1 MPGTGRAK
9 EITMFEVI
17 KTNER
22 GGAHF
27 GWLKSKHTFSFGDYY
42 NPKQMGFS
50 ALRVINDDQVAAG
63 AGFHTHSHKNME
75 IISYVLSGKIAH
87 KDSAGN
93 EEVLPAGEFQL
104 MSAGKGISHSEF
116 NASKT
121 DDLKFLQ
128 IWIQPNQFDGEPG
141 YQQKDFGEVVG
152 LTEVIT
158 ADGRNGTLT
167 IKQDASLSQLIL
179 LPEQLIQLPVQAGRA
194 YYLHLIHGELEVH
207 GQTLNPGD
215 GIKLAQVAELSAKA
229 GTAHVKALW
238 FDLPGV

>member
-1 MPGTGRAK
+1 
-9 EITMFEVI
+9 MFEVI
-17 KTNER
+17 RSNER

-27 GWLKSKHTFSFGDYY
+27 GWLKSKHTFSFGNYY

-63 AGFHTHSHKNME
+63 AGFQTHSHKNME
-75 IISYVLSGKIAH
+75 IISYVLSGRIAH

-116 NASKT
+116 NASQT
-121 DDLKFLQ
+121 DELKFLQ
-128 IWIQPNQFDGEPG
+128 IWIQPNQVDGEPG
-141 YQQKDFGEVVG
+141 YQQKDFGEAVG

-158 ADGRNGTLT
+158 ADGRNGTLQ

-179 LPEQLIQLPVQAGRA
+179 LPEQFISLPVQTARA
-194 YYLHLIHGELEVH
+194 YYLHLIHGELTLL
-207 GQTLNPGD
+207 GQTLKAGD
-215 GIKLAQVAELSAKA
+215 GIKLAALHELTATAGAE
-229 GTAHVKALW
+229 HVKALW
-238 FDLPGV
+238 FDLPSA

>member
-1 MPGTGRAK
+1 
-9 EITMFEVI
+9 MFELRQASA
-17 KTNER
+17 R
-22 GGAHF
+22 GHANF
-27 GWLKSKHTFSFGDYY
+27 GWLNSYHSFSFGRYY
-42 NPKQMGFS
+42 DPAQMGFS

-75 IISYVLSGKIAH
+75 IISYVLSGRIAH

-116 NASKT
+116 NASQT

-128 IWIQPNQFDGEPG
+128 IWIQPNQFDGAPG
-141 YQQKDFGEVVG
+141 YQQKDFGEAVG

-158 ADGRNGTLT
+158 EDGRNGTLKM
-167 IKQDASLSQLIL
+167 KQDASLSQLIL
-179 LPEQLIQLPVQAGRA
+179 LPEQLISLPVTATRA
-194 YYLHLIHGELEVH
+194 YYLHLIHGELTLQ
-207 GQTLNPGD
+207 GQTLKAGD
-215 GIKLAQVAELSAKA
+215 GIKLAALGELTATAGAE
-229 GTAHVKALW
+229 HVKALW